1 MHCCT
6 NPLLDRAGPSCYIQT
21 LLFYST
27 VIAGKKALRDSIR
40 DWSMTLE
47 RGCIQVYTGNGKGK
61 TTAAL
66 GLSLRAVGR
75 GLRVCVF
82 QFIKGGGPYGEH
94 LIADKLAP
102 LFTIIQTGRPGW
114 VNTKD
119 ISEDRQ
125 AAQEALERA
134 RGLITSGEYD
144 LVVLDEIN
152 GAVGF
157 GLVDVEQVLELI
169 SQKPERTELVLTGR
183 NAHEKVIEAAD
194 LVTEMREVKH
204 YYKAGVPARTGIEM

>member
-1 MHCCT
+1 
-6 NPLLDRAGPSCYIQT
+6 
-21 LLFYST
+21 
-27 VIAGKKALRDSIR
+27 
-40 DWSMTLE
+40 MTLE

-66 GLSLRAVGR
+66 GLALRAVGR
-75 GLRVCVF
+75 GLRVCFF

-94 LIADKLAP
+94 LIADKLSP

-119 ISEDRQ
+119 ISADRR
-125 AAQEALERA
+125 AAQEALEQA
-134 RGLITSGEYD
+134 RGLIASGEYD

-169 SQKPERTELVLTGR
+169 AIKPEKTELVLTGR

-194 LVTEMREVKH
+194 LVTEMREIKH